1 MTDHPSA
8 DELLALV
15 RGRLAPQRGGEILR
29 HLYGGCETCLAAAP
43 AGLVF
48 GLGIQREPTAREE
61 AATEAAI
68 DRAFAIA
75 LREDRRHRRQ
85 QDQRKKAV
93 KILLEAGVKG
103 PEKLSK
109 SMKQG
114 DKIEALLEASWS
126 LRHEDIRMMIFFARL
141 ALECAEQLDAR
152 KYGGKE
158 VLDFQC
164 RAQAELGNAYRA
176 SDQLANAEAALGHA
190 RRLFEL
196 GSRNQELENH
206 LLNLEASLDGDCR
219 RFRAACL
226 KLDKIAQNYRR
237 NGDSHSVGRALIRRA
252 VYVANSGNPDEAL
265 HILQESLSLIDKDRD
280 PSVAYAA
287 RHNQITFL
295 VECRRFD
302 EAEKRLFLLR
312 PLQRYSGGRINR
324 LRFRWEEGRIDAG
337 LERTE
342 RAEGILRE
350 VAEGFSEINRAYDS
364 ALASLD
370 LAAVL
375 LAQRNAREA
384 TEVVTA
390 AYSTFSGLRIER
402 EGLVAVLMLRT
413 ACEMRVA
420 TRGLTEK
427 IASYLRRLENDPH
440 AELED

>member
-1 MTDHPSA
+1 LTDHPSA

-15 RGRLAPQRGGEILR
+15 RGRLAPQRGSKILR
-29 HLYGGCETCLAAAP
+29 HLYGGCEICLAAAP
-43 AGLVF
+43 AGLAV
-48 GLGIQREPTAREE
+48 GLGAPRGLTAKEE

-68 DRAFAIA
+68 DRAFVVA
-75 LREDRRHRRQ
+75 LNEDRKLRRR
-85 QDQRKKAV
+85 QDQRKRAV
-93 KILLEAGVKG
+93 KILLKDGVKG
-103 PEKLSK
+103 PEKLSR
-109 SMKQG
+109 SMKQV

-141 ALECAEQLDAR
+141 AVECAEQLDAR
-152 KYGGKE
+152 KYGSKE
-158 VLDFQC
+158 VFDLQC

-176 SDQLANAEAALGHA
+176 SDQLANADVALEHA

-196 GSRNQELENH
+196 GSRDEGLENH

-219 RFRAACL
+219 RFGAACL

-237 NGDSHSVGRALIRRA
+237 KGDNHLLGRALIRRA

-265 HILQESLSLIDKDRD
+265 RLLQESLSLIDMDRD

-287 RHNQITFL
+287 MHNQITCL

-302 EAEKRLFLLR
+302 EAERRLFLLR
-312 PLQRYSGGRINR
+312 PLQPHSGGRINQ

-350 VAEGFSEINRAYDS
+350 VAESFSEINRAYDS

-370 LAAVL
+370 LSAVL
-375 LAQRNAREA
+375 LEQRKAREA
-384 TEVVTA
+384 TKVVTA
-390 AYSTFSGLRIER
+390 AYTIFSGLRIER
-402 EGLVAVLMLRT
+402 EGLMAVLMLRT

-420 TRGLTEK
+420 TRRLAEK

>member
-15 RGRLAPQRGGEILR
+15 RGRLAPQRGSEILR

-43 AGLVF
+43 AGLVV
-48 GLGIQREPTAREE
+48 GLGVQREPTAREE

-68 DRAFAIA
+68 DRAFAVA
-75 LREDRRHRRQ
+75 LREDRNHRRR

-93 KILLEAGVKG
+93 KILLEAGMKG

-109 SMKQG
+109 SMKQV
-114 DKIEALLEASWS
+114 DKIAALLEASWS

-141 ALECAEQLDAR
+141 AVECAEQLDAR

-158 VLDFQC
+158 VFDFQC

-176 SDQLANAEAALGHA
+176 SDQLANAEVALGHA

-196 GSRNQELENH
+196 GSRNEELENH

-237 NGDSHSVGRALIRRA
+237 NGDDHLLGRALIRRA
-252 VYVANSGNPDEAL
+252 AYVANSGNPDEAL
-265 HILQESLSLIDKDRD
+265 RLLQESLSLIDMERD
-280 PSVAYAA
+280 PSAAYAA
-287 RHNQITFL
+287 MHNQITCL

-312 PLQRYSGGRINR
+312 PLQHHSGGRINQ

-350 VAEGFSEINRAYDS
+350 VAESFSEINRAYDS

-375 LAQRNAREA
+375 LAQKKAREA
-384 TEVVTA
+384 KR
-390 AYSTFSGLRIER
+390 S
-402 EGLVAVLMLRT
+402 
-413 ACEMRVA
+413 
-420 TRGLTEK
+420 
-427 IASYLRRLENDPH
+427 
-440 AELED
+440 